1 MCNFHLIRKI
11 SSDFTKNS
19 FLVSFYFFC
28 VNFFIA
34 RSFSNQ
40 MAAEFFKNSPQKTQ
54 QLRLLKNKLLAILIN
69 FIFFS
74 YFSLMTKFWT
84 LDVALEDLPFIW
96 PNVLVFKSMVRF
108 IYTFPS
114 LVSRFKF
121 KFSKLDSSW

>member
-1 MCNFHLIRKI
+1 MCNFHLNRNI
-11 SSDFTKNS
+11 SSDLTKNS
-19 FLVSFYFFC
+19 FLVFYYFSC

-34 RSFSNQ
+34 RPFSNQ
-40 MAAEFFKNSPQKTQ
+40 MAAEFFKNSPHKTR

-69 FIFFS
+69 FIFS

-84 LDVALEDLPFIW
+84 LDVALEALPFIW
-96 PNVLVFKSMVRF
+96 PNDLVFKSMVRF

-121 KFSKLDSSW
+121 RFSKLDSRW